1 MCYKLLLLIFPMFL
15 GLLLPSSAIAAG
27 CSVIS
32 NIDTCSPDP
41 GYAAATI
48 IVAPALDLSGN
59 QIVSVICSPA
69 DCRTNSLQAN
79 PATFCLFIDY
89 NGPDDPGY
97 TYDITLYRSGNG
109 EGVIPAGDLTPGPHE
124 LFIYPI
130 NTFDSSGSLGYS
142 KCSQA
147 RQFTIAGATP
157 TPTPTPAVACMTAG
171 TCCEIGVIPPNG
183 FCPNV
188 YCGSTTDQNCL
199 MNGGGMAIVGAPTP
213 LPPTPTNPQGFWK
226 NLTGSVI
233 GVQCPANQTYIA
245 IFDSCLDF
253 ASTMSWTMTWA
264 LIIASLL
271 ALVRFAIGSIQ
282 LVFSTGDP
290 SKLQNGR
297 ESLTDAIL
305 GLVLLSIAWIVF
317 GYLNSTLPPEWQ
329 INLLTLFG

>member
-1 MCYKLLLLIFPMFL
+1 MILISETDSTTYELLDTNGYTVTTTVLGDKLNILESVSLLT
-15 GLLLPSSAIAAG
+15 PS
-27 CSVIS
+27 
-32 NIDTCSPDP
+32 SPDP
-41 GYAAATI
+41 IPNGTYTFVVFYSDGINPEDLLFSSNQIITVDSTFVPVPVNNECLLIELSPTALMANSELTIHGTGCKTDPLVPSFGVSFYLFSGGILDASNRITSPSIDSITVASGQTEFTTKFRIPSDFAGNYLIQTFFNTSAPNTPNTNKSFTVVAATP
-48 IVAPALDLSGN
+48 AP
-59 QIVSVICSPA
+59 
-69 DCRTNSLQAN
+69 
-79 PATFCLFIDY
+79 
-89 NGPDDPGY
+89 
-97 TYDITLYRSGNG
+97 
-109 EGVIPAGDLTPGPHE
+109 
-124 LFIYPI
+124 
-130 NTFDSSGSLGYS
+130 
-142 KCSQA
+142 
-147 RQFTIAGATP
+147 
-157 TPTPTPAVACMTAG
+157 
-171 TCCEIGVIPPNG
+171 
-183 FCPNV
+183 
-188 YCGSTTDQNCL
+188 
-199 MNGGGMAIVGAPTP
+199 
-213 LPPTPTNPQGFWK
+213 GFWSR
-226 NLTGSVI
+226 LGSSVT